1 MTSVNKPGDQSTTG
15 YDFYT
20 AYSLIDIT
28 DTRDNNPKGSQP
40 SFQQA
45 QNLNSL
51 IQTLSLRTQLML
63 SVSSVRLNQDL
74 SNYSFGSDYIG
85 EHNVW
90 LLKFSSEA
98 TDVWTKETDSTYF
111 AREDCYNIP
120 IYTDLDETVDT
131 LPKFITK
138 NNNLTNL
145 YFERSKIV

>member
-74 SNYSFGSDYIG
+74 SNYSFGSDYTG

-90 LLKFSSEA
+90 LLKFSS
-98 TDVWTKETDSTYF
+98 
-111 AREDCYNIP
+111 
-120 IYTDLDETVDT
+120 
-131 LPKFITK
+131 
-138 NNNLTNL
+138 
-145 YFERSKIV
+145 